1 MISQEEVRHLALFAG
16 AVVAV
21 PRHKMRATHEKGQKL
36 GQGNCRKKEQE
47 REEDGAVNLNGG
59 GEAAP
64 EL

>member
-1 MISQEEVRHLALFAG
+1 M
-16 AVVAV
+16 AV